1 MKKLNVKIAVL
12 VLLFV
17 SGFKQNVCSQTD
29 TTFVLLPDSS
39 NFVYASLLVTTP
51 GEEAYSAL
59 GHCAIRMECPIHKLD
74 YCFSFEM
81 GTDSPWFNYLS
92 FFSGQTPA
100 GFLAIETADYVKNY
114 KEEGRGIQQY
124 ELNLTTHQKQEL
136 WRYLDEDMVAG
147 QHRKFD
153 FIRNNCASMAMIAIQ
168 MKMWKE
174 PIVVKKWPEHYKLI
188 NGDGLMFLTRNVP
201 WLQIALM
208 TILGSE
214 ADVYWDNEHRI
225 SPELIIEALSNAV
238 IQSEDGSERPALT
251 GNHKI
256 LSEQTLFPK
265 PVPVTPIWAFTILLA
280 LVCIMTALEW
290 WLKWRMPAKV
300 LDILLMVFQTMA
312 GLLLLYMTVVT
323 CMFGL
328 HWNWCLL
335 MLNPLPFLLWL
346 FFRKRNGFQ
355 KVYAFYAV
363 ILLLFISVTPLI
375 TTQIITAHRLLAA
388 SFLVRCLSRYGLGA
402 DDLIRQQQERY

>member
-1 MKKLNVKIAVL
+1 M
-12 VLLFV
+12 LFV
-17 SGFKQNVCSQTD
+17 SGFKQTVYSQTD

-59 GHCAIRMECPIHKLD
+59 GHCAIRMECPMHKLD

-100 GFLAIETADYVKNY
+100 GFRAIETADYVNIY
-114 KEEGRGIQQY
+114 KAEGRGIQQY

-174 PIVVKKWPEHYKLI
+174 PIVVRKWPEQHRMI
-188 NGDGLMFLTRNVP
+188 NGDGICYLTRNAP
-201 WLQIALM
+201 WLQLALM
-208 TILGSE
+208 TIVGTE
-214 ADVYWDNEHRI
+214 ADVFWDEEHRI

-251 GNHKI
+251 GNHNV

-265 PVPVTPIWAFTILLA
+265 PAPVTPIWAFTILLA
-280 LVCIMTALEW
+280 LVCILTALEW

-300 LDILLMVFQTMA
+300 LDVLLMVFQTLT

-335 MLNPLPFLLWL
+335 MLNPIPFLILL
-346 FFRKRNGFQ
+346 FFRKRKGFH
-355 KVYAFYAV
+355 KVYALYVF
-363 ILLLFISVTPLI
+363 ILLLFICITPLI
-375 TTQIITAHRLLAA
+375 TTQVITAHRLLAA
-388 SFLVRCLSRYGLGA
+388 SFLVRCLSRYGF
-402 DDLIRQQQERY
+402 RS

>member
-300 LDILLMVFQTMA
+300 LDILLLLFQTMA

-363 ILLLFISVTPLI
+363 ILLLFICVTPII

-388 SFLVRCLSRYGLGA
+388 SFLVRCLSRYGF
-402 DDLIRQQQERY
+402 RS

>member
-1 MKKLNVKIAVL
+1 MKILNVKIAVL

-300 LDILLMVFQTMA
+300 LDILLLLFQTMA

-363 ILLLFISVTPLI
+363 ILLLFICVTPII

-388 SFLVRCLSRYGLGA
+388 SFLVRCLSRYGF
-402 DDLIRQQQERY
+402 RS

>member
-1 MKKLNVKIAVL
+1 MKTLNVKIAVL

-59 GHCAIRMECPIHKLD
+59 GHCAIRMECPMHKLD

-100 GFLAIETADYVKNY
+100 GFRAIETADYVNNY

-174 PIVVKKWPEHYKLI
+174 PIVVKKWPEQHRMI
-188 NGDGLMFLTRNVP
+188 NGDGICYLTRNAP
-201 WLQIALM
+201 WLQFALM
-208 TILGSE
+208 TIVGTE
-214 ADVYWDNEHRI
+214 ADVFWDEEHRI

-251 GNHKI
+251 GNHKV

-265 PVPVTPIWAFTILLA
+265 PAPVTPIWAFTILLA

-300 LDILLMVFQTMA
+300 LDILLLLFQTMA

-346 FFRKRNGFQ
+346 FFRKRNGFR

-363 ILLLFISVTPLI
+363 ILLLFICVTPII

-388 SFLVRCLSRYGLGA
+388 SFLVRCLSRYGF
-402 DDLIRQQQERY
+402 RS